1 MKFGIIGNDQMVQSC
16 IQVLNETP
24 GAEISFVLYDVSKL
38 NSMNPIDVFCEKNG
52 VNARGITK
60 LNTPE
65 NWGFIKNYQ
74 PDYLLSISNFF
85 VIREDI
91 LSIPE
96 KGTINFHNSAPSR
109 YHGLNI
115 PSWVIINGEKHHGVM
130 WHFVE
135 RTIDT
140 GDVIVFEDFQV
151 AKNETASSLMVKCIK
166 KGIELFPAVIGQV
179 FKNKVNRIP
188 QLGNSSYYGKKDY
201 PHNKGYIDFG
211 QRGEEIE
218 RLVRGLN
225 YLPFKNPY
233 LYAKIKHKEKEL
245 IINAVEIEV
254 SKEGTISGKIVVID
268 EESFQVECRDSVINI
283 IDAMDESFNEYEGN
297 SIADY
302 LGVRPGDIV

>member
-1 MKFGIIGNDQMVQSC
+1 MVQSC

-38 NSMNPIDVFCEKNG
+38 NSMNPIDLFCLKKNID
-52 VNARGITK
+52 ARGITK

-65 NWGFIKNYQ
+65 NCNFIKGHQ

-115 PSWVIINGEKHHGVM
+115 PSWVIINGEKSHGVM

-140 GDVIVFEDFQV
+140 GDVIAFENFPV

-166 KGIELFPAVIGQV
+166 KGVELFPGVIGQI

-188 QLGNSSYYGKKDY
+188 QLGDSSYYGKKDY

-225 YLPFKNPY
+225 YLPYKNPY
-233 LYAKIKHKEKEL
+233 LYAKIKNGEKEL
-245 IINAVEIEV
+245 IINAIEV
-254 SKEGTISGKIVVID
+254 EESNVEKSSGKVIVFD
-268 EESFQVECRDSVINI
+268 EENFQVVCKDSVINI
-283 IDAMDESFNEYEGN
+283 TDAMDESFNEYEGN

-302 LGVRPGDIV
+302 LGIRQGDILQTV